1 MRKEFKIWG
10 TAMLLSLLSTPALAL
25 KRVAASA
32 APAAS
37 ASCPVLVPV
46 KKIGVCLG
54 AYLPR
59 VGCAL
64 LALVIGYIL
73 AIAARKVVVWLLK
86 MVKFNKGARAIDL
99 RGILAKGEIDTAP
112 DALLETLTFTAVM
125 IAALITAA
133 NCFGLQGLKGMVA
146 PLIAYIPSAVAA
158 TLVLILGTYLAI
170 LLSGIAKVI
179 AGNAGL
185 ENPKIIGEII
195 RYAVLIFVF
204 VLALRQLG
212 AGTLLVGK
220 KREILFA
227 ATCFSL
233 ALAFG
238 LGGKDKA
245 GKLISRL
252 FRD

>member
-25 KRVAASA
+25 KRVAACA

-37 ASCPVLVPV
+37 GSCPVLGPV
-46 KKIGVCLG
+46 KAIGACLG
-54 AYLPR
+54 ASLPKI
-59 VGCAL
+59 GCAL
-64 LALVIGYIL
+64 LVLVIGYIL
-73 AIAARKVVVWLLK
+73 AIVARKVVAWVLK
-86 MVKFNKGARAIDL
+86 TVKFNKGARAIDL

-112 DALLETLTFTAVM
+112 DVLIETLTFIAVM
-125 IAALITAA
+125 LAALISAA
-133 NCFGLQGLKGMVA
+133 NCFGVQGLKGLIA
-146 PLIAYIPSAVAA
+146 PLISYVPSAAAA

-170 LLSGIAKVI
+170 LLSGIAKVV
-179 AGNAGL
+179 AGNVGL
-185 ENPKIIGEII
+185 DNPKIIGEII

-212 AGTLLVGK
+212 AGTLLIGK

-245 GKLISRL
+245 GKLISKL

>member
-10 TAMLLSLLSTPALAL
+10 MAMLATLFSTPAFAL
-25 KRVAASA
+25 KRVAPCA
-32 APAAS
+32 APAAK
-37 ASCPVLVPV
+37 ACCPTLAPI
-46 KKIGVCLG
+46 KIMGACAG

-59 VGCAL
+59 LGCAL
-64 LALVIGYIL
+64 LVLIVGYIL
-73 AIAARKVVVWLLK
+73 AIAARKVMAWLLK
-86 MVKFNKGARAIDL
+86 AIKFNKGARAIDL

-112 DALLETLTFTAVM
+112 DVLLETLAFTAVI
-125 IAALITAA
+125 IATLITAA
-133 NCFGLQGLKGMVA
+133 NCFGVQGLKALVA
-146 PLIAYIPSAVAA
+146 PLICYVPSAAAA

-170 LLSGIAKVI
+170 FLSGVARVI

-195 RYAVLIFVF
+195 RYAVLIFIL

-212 AGTLLVGK
+212 AGTLLIGK